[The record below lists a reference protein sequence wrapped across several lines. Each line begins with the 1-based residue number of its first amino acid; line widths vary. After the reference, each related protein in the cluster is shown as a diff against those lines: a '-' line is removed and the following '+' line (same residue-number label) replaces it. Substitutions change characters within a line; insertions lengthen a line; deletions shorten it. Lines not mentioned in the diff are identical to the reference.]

1 MKSQD
6 KETYWHNTFVGIDPG
21 ASGCIA
27 MIHGDECVA
36 WKFPRDRKQL
46 IKIIKAIK
54 RTNRVNKITC
64 YIENVHAFPT
74 DARSRA
80 FAFGKNFGVWLGML
94 TAFSL
99 SYNKVTPSTWQSH
112 FVSFPKEKKHRKNA
126 IKDIAKER
134 FPNTDKITLATADA
148 ILIALYAKEE
158 NC

>member
-1 MKSQD
+1 MKIGTSISITN
-6 KETYWHNTFVGIDPG
+6 KSI
-21 ASGCIA
+21 
-27 MIHGDECVA
+27 
-36 WKFPRDRKQL
+36 
-46 IKIIKAIK
+46 
-54 RTNRVNKITC
+54 RTGQKVSLLSTDT
-64 YIENVHAFPT
+64 NVPT

-112 FVSFPKEKKHRKNA
+112 FGSFPKEKKHRKNA

-158 NC
+158 KC